1 MRASW
6 TMSSASAVL
15 PDALMKRR
23 AMASSFP
30 RWTVSVCSISVFV
43 IFCCVVGSFLS
54 GLRYGWSGALA
65 ELF

>member
-1 MRASW
+1 
-6 TMSSASAVL
+6 MSSASAVL

-54 GLRYGWSGALA
+54 VLRYGWSGALA

>member
-1 MRASW
+1 
-6 TMSSASAVL
+6 MSSASAVL

-54 GLRYGWSGALA
+54 GLLYISSKKW
-65 ELF
+65 EKVNEKF